1 MDKKFVVKM
10 IQNCFKQYYEED
22 SIPIENQE
30 LEQLANRIL
39 SIKQEEPAINLY
51 EVVND
56 IVYEFMTD

>member
-1 MDKKFVVKM
+1 MEKKFIVKM

-22 SIPIENQE
+22 SIPIGNQE

-39 SIKQEEPAINLY
+39 SIKQEEPATNLY

-56 IVYEFMTD
+56 IVYEFMID